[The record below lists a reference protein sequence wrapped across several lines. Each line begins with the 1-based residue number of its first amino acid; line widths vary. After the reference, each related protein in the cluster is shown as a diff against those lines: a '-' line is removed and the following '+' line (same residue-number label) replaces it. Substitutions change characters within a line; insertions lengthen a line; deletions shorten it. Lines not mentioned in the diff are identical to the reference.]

1 MTHREVE
8 YAHNTSYIS
17 HNDVLPPPVVSLPL
31 SRQRNWSIRS
41 VTQFRNIR
49 LRNMSFCSDYSLCQ
63 AIRFSL
69 TDHFALAISKE
80 GNGMGE
86 SPGNGMGEWNGSG
99 NRKVM
104 QDIKEPN
111 IASDST
117 ALEVSF
123 HQVASQ

>member
-1 MTHREVE
+1 M
-8 YAHNTSYIS
+8 
-17 HNDVLPPPVVSLPL
+17 
-31 SRQRNWSIRS
+31 
-41 VTQFRNIR
+41 
-49 LRNMSFCSDYSLCQ
+49 
-63 AIRFSL
+63 
-69 TDHFALAISKE
+69 AISKE